1 MELFIARKSLLLTE
15 AAQLVDAVVARAPE
29 FTQAQQSSA
38 EIEKRSVGNGVML
51 PAMRSLL
58 ISVALTASMTAQ
70 SQMTPTSE
78 TMNVTVT
85 EVDAVVLDAQGKPV
99 SGLTRND
106 FELTVGR
113 RRRTITNFYA

>member
-1 MELFIARKSLLLTE
+1 
-15 AAQLVDAVVARAPE
+15 
-29 FTQAQQSSA
+29 
-38 EIEKRSVGNGVML
+38 
-51 PAMRSLL
+51 MRSFL
-58 ISVALTASMTAQ
+58 ISVALTAAMTAQ

-99 SGLTRND
+99 SGLTGKD

-113 RRRTITNFYA
+113 RRRTSTNFYAMEHATNAAAPGATATKETMSPLARRNYLVLFVDDLHIHQRGKKRAL